1 MPDYQRLQISEVTD
15 VTVVNFTD
23 NRIIDSALIEEL
35 GAELLS
41 LVADENRHK
50 LLLNFAHV
58 EFLSSAALNK
68 LIRLDK
74 NIKEAK
80 GSLRLSNLRPQIT
93 QIFEITRLT
102 QIFQIFDTEA
112 EALASF

>member
-1 MPDYQRLQISEVTD
+1 MPEYQRLQVSESSD
-15 VTVVNFTD
+15 VTVVNFAD

-35 GAELLS
+35 GAELFS
-41 LVADENRHK
+41 LIASENRKK
-50 LLLNFAHV
+50 LLLNFSHV

-74 NIKEAK
+74 MVKDEK
-80 GSLRLSNLRPQIT
+80 GKLRLSNLRPQIT

-102 QIFQIFDTEA
+102 QIFEIFETEQD
-112 EALASF
+112 ALSGF

>member
-1 MPDYQRLQISEVTD
+1 MPDYQRIEIGEKGD

-35 GAELLS
+35 GAELFS
-41 LVADENRHK
+41 LVDVENRHK
-50 LLLNFAHV
+50 LLLNFANV

-74 NIKEAK
+74 NIKDAK
-80 GSLRLSNLRPQIT
+80 GSLRLSNLRPQIS

-112 EALASF
+112 EALAGF